1 MTTAI
6 IDIVSKYV
14 TEYNEARKAGN
25 VSRAVDMGSRAVQL
39 AKDELAKSE
48 LNPVHKSY
56 YENVVSSV
64 GEFIRNPQQ
73 YAPQPKAAKRQDSD
87 PDDKISAT
95 DWFAAPVPKVK
106 LKDIAGLRNVKD
118 EFIVNVFAPTLPG
131 YSDIYR
137 KYRGSERGLQVL
149 LYGPPGTGKTHAVRC
164 LAGELGCKIAVVKV
178 SDTLQKYVGEGAK
191 VIETVFEQAAKYDK
205 CIIFFDEIDSI
216 ASSREGDDSRHT
228 KEQLTTLLTRMDGFT
243 SGVKDGQ
250 IRIVIAATNRPWAL
264 DSAVKRGGRFDTQIY
279 IPLPDLEARCQL
291 VRLAL
296 GKDERVA
303 GRVDVPCAPDV
314 SVEALASRFEGYS
327 GADIKAVCRQ
337 AISLPLKREI
347 VSFGSGAHIEDCLTM
362 RDFDEVLA
370 KYINSITDDS
380 LMQFDAYRQNM
391 EYDIDYIR
399 FKINE
404 LLIALYNRHE
414 RGAAVE
420 IEPYE
425 LSWLRTFYDNGFIEN
440 NFGKKYDLS
449 FLPHIFD

>member
-1 MTTAI
+1 MTAI
-6 IDIVSKYV
+6 IDIVSSYV
-14 TEYNEARKAGN
+14 TEYNKARQGGN
-25 VSRAVDMGSRAVQL
+25 ASRAVDMGGRAVRL
-39 AKDELAKSE
+39 ASDELKKPD

-64 GEFIRNPQQ
+64 SEYLKNPEQYQRKQKTHERGEP
-73 YAPQPKAAKRQDSD
+73 DG
-87 PDDKISAT
+87 DDKISTT
-95 DWFAAPVPKVK
+95 DWFAAPVPKVR
-106 LKDIAGLRNVKD
+106 LKDIAGLKNVKD

-137 KYRGSERGLQVL
+137 KYRGGERGLQVL

-178 SDTLQKYVGEGAK
+178 ADTNQKYVGEGAK

-216 ASSREGDDSRHT
+216 ASSREDEDSRHT

-279 IPLPDLEARCQL
+279 IPLPDFEARCQL

-296 GKDERVA
+296 GKDERVED
-303 GRVDVPCAPDV
+303 RVDVPCAPDV
-314 SVEALASRFEGYS
+314 TVEALAARFEGYS
-327 GADIKAVCRQ
+327 GADIKAVLRQ

-347 VSFGSGAHIEDCLTM
+347 VSFGRGEHTDDCLTM
-362 RDFDEVLA
+362 ADFEDA
-370 KYINSITDDS
+370 HSRYINSITDDS
-380 LMQFDAYRQNM
+380 LMQFDAYKRNM
-391 EYDIDYIR
+391 EYDADYVR
-399 FKINE
+399 YKVNE
-404 LLIALYNRHE
+404 LIIALYNKYV
-414 RGAAVE
+414 RGAEVE
-420 IEPYE
+420 VAQYE
-425 LSWLRTFYDNGFIEN
+425 MTWLRAFYENGYIEKT
-440 NFGKKYDLS
+440 FGKKYDIE
-449 FLPHIFD
+449 FLKQVFN